1 MDQQIADHEA
11 ETIIGMQCQIA
22 ELLREIDDLNRI
34 IDRLNAKLAA
44 VRAERD
50 EYAIVTWGKS

>member
-22 ELLREIDDLNRI
+22 ELLREIDDLNRH

-44 VRAERD
+44 RAERD